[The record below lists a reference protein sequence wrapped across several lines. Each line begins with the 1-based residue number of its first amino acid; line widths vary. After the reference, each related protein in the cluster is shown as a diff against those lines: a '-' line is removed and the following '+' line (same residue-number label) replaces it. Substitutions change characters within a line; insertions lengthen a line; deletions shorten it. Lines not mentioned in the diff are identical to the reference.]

1 MIALSIDAS
10 FNAISM
16 SFFKDNDIVY
26 DMFVDS
32 KETHSKAFV
41 GLMDYA
47 LRAAALT
54 LNDINELYCSIGPGN
69 YTSLRVLVATI
80 KGLFF
85 QKNVNVHTVNTFDL
99 IAAGYHDKVS
109 KFTVVSP
116 VFAHQVKCS
125 NYIHNNGIIERDS
138 EIYIKNESE
147 ITQQEGIK
155 ISPVESDYADKVLP
169 LSKNVLRINKRFI
182 KKAELGMLSP
192 IY

>member
-1 MIALSIDAS
+1 MIAFAVDAS

-16 SFFKDNDIVY
+16 SFFKGNDIVY
-26 DMFVDS
+26 DMFADS
-32 KETHSKAFV
+32 KQTHSRVLV
-41 GLMDYA
+41 GLMDSA
-47 LRAAALT
+47 LRAVALT

-69 YTSLRVLVATI
+69 YTSLRVLSATV

-99 IAAGYHDKVS
+99 IAAGYHDKS
-109 KFTVVSP
+109 SEFTVVSP

-125 NYIHNNGIIERDS
+125 NYIHNNGVIERNSD
-138 EIYIKNESE
+138 IYIKNESE
-147 ITQQEGIK
+147 IMQQEGIK

-169 LSKNVLRINKRFI
+169 ISKNVLRVNKKFI
-182 KKAELGMLSP
+182 KKAELGLLSP